1 MVVACKGAHTVLLR
15 PSWRRFVW
23 VRSCTRVAG
32 RVVAAR
38 RWAAGGVAGMAV
50 GGEGSL
56 VSAVWA
62 VRARVGAR
70 VDWGAGAGGRR
81 GQGREVGAGVRLSVV
96 GEEGAGAGLLLERLV
111 CALSMAVDWF
121 ERVVRVLL
129 MAVGPA
135 ERLVRVLMV

>member
-1 MVVACKGAHTVLLR
+1 M
-15 PSWRRFVW
+15 
-23 VRSCTRVAG
+23 
-32 RVVAAR
+32 
-38 RWAAGGVAGMAV
+38 
-50 GGEGSL
+50 
-56 VSAVWA
+56 
-62 VRARVGAR
+62 
-70 VDWGAGAGGRR
+70 
-81 GQGREVGAGVRLSVV
+81 SVV